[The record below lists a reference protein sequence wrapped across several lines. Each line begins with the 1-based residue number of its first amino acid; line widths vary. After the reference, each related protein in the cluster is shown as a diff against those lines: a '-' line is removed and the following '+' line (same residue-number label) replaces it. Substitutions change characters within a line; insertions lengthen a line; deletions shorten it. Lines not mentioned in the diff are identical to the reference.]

1 MQARGAGSVRP
12 PAAYYAAH
20 GEYQPALEHTY
31 RQLELEPWSEELHRQ
46 AMWLLTVT
54 GRRGSA
60 LAQYQTCKQVLKK
73 ELDIEPAAET
83 TALFE
88 RIRAGDEVGR
98 SESTGMSAT
107 VPDPAGTI
115 SPSS

>member
-1 MQARGAGSVRP
+1 EWLVVRREKCRRE
-12 PAAYYAAH
+12 ALEVFGLLAEYHAAH

-60 LAQYQTCKQVLKK
+60 LAQYQTCKQILKK

-88 RIRAGDEVGR
+88 RIK
-98 SESTGMSAT
+98 TGTM
-107 VPDPAGTI
+107 DD
-115 SPSS
+115 SSSSSSIVHR